1 MAAIYANLILL
12 GRKTLENVPAHL
24 RAEVEALLEAQNA

>member
-1 MAAIYANLILL
+1 MAAIYANLILR

-24 RAEVEALLEAQNA
+24 RAEVEALLEVQNA

>member
-1 MAAIYANLILL
+1 MAAIYANLILR

-24 RAEVEALLEAQNA
+24 RAELEALLEAQNA